1 MRQAAGQRDKGRITR
16 ERKQDRWTVGGKK
29 GQGAGLRDG
38 ERSVRGRG
46 IESAKYRLEEGQ
58 RDRERMRGPEPGR
71 RVGERK
77 TSDKQQ
83 ARGRGAGG
91 RKDRRKE
98 RGIQKASEGQGGRK
112 WDTEKK
118 RGMGSRTLG

>member
-58 RDRERMRGPEPGR
+58 RDRERTRGTERGQR
-71 RVGERK
+71 AGERK

-83 ARGRGAGG
+83 ARGRG
-91 RKDRRKE
+91 K
-98 RGIQKASEGQGGRK
+98 EGQEEGER
-112 WDTEKK
+112 DTESK
-118 RGMGSRTLG
+118 

>member
-1 MRQAAGQRDKGRITR
+1 M
-16 ERKQDRWTVGGKK
+16 GGKK
-29 GQGAGLRDG
+29 GQGAGRRDG

-46 IESAKYRLEEGQ
+46 TESGKHRLEEGQ
-58 RDRERMRGPEPGR
+58 RDRERTRVTEPTEWEKEKPVTSSRPE
-71 RVGERK
+71 
-77 TSDKQQ
+77 
-83 ARGRGAGG
+83 AGG

-98 RGIQKASEGQGGRK
+98 RGIQKTSEGQGGRK